1 MRQEK
6 FTEQAQ
12 DAIGSSQQLAQQMQ
26 HSQWDVE
33 HILLALLLQQRGL
46 VGDIMNPGPC

>member
-1 MRQEK
+1 MKQEK

-12 DAIGSSQQLAQQMQ
+12 EALVVSQEIVRQMQ

-33 HILLALLLQQRGL
+33 HIFLALLLQEKG
-46 VGDIMNPGPC
+46 PG